1 MRNIRSASL
10 ETIKADLS
18 SFVNCTLRNEDI
30 TKKLHTLKTQFHR
43 EMSAI
48 KASQKSGAG
57 TRDLYT
63 PKLWCFD
70 ELRFLVDGK
79 ACASTSIGET
89 ITVDV
94 SS

>member
-1 MRNIRSASL
+1 M
-10 ETIKADLS
+10 
-18 SFVNCTLRNEDI
+18 RNEDI
-30 TKKLHTLKTQFHR
+30 TKKLHTLKTQFNR

-57 TRDLYT
+57 TEDLYS

-70 ELRFLVDGK
+70 TLRFLADGE
-79 ACASTSIGET
+79 ARASTSNLDEGET
-89 ITVDV
+89 TTAQV